1 MNDDNVWSSHQS
13 VQKPEPKVLEQSESW
28 TSPVRNGLEDDVWS
42 TVDRSTLQ
50 APEKTQIDF
59 DTADLSEDEFGDF
72 EDNIESSAVAEQT
85 NKSIEQA
92 VNEYIDD
99 KFKDEAHGVEA
110 YEVTEIPPLSIDST
124 RDVWT
129 RLTTIKSR
137 IVKYPGTNLEREV
150 TTILTAWRT
159 EQLTKTSWERPS
171 TVHYSPSESLG
182 AGLFGWGQPLSSE
195 DQQKVVQHK
204 RLSGSDFGSKA
215 AVIVSAATS
224 GNDGPVVSST
234 SQQDYTKS
242 EIAAVEDQSFASFVD
257 GTNDHDDEF
266 GDFEEG
272 LVAPVRAPKSSV
284 SPQSAVLATVS
295 TKPSIGIKSDP
306 LGIYT
311 DEPSSPIFSR
321 GPTATN
327 NAETVRSPVTSR
339 VAKDRELI
347 QPVQKAKIFQHDLL
361 SDTPAPVSHVVPQGA
376 LLDLLG
382 EDSPDIRIAATKKP
396 KDLLLDSPQNSVGQ
410 ILTDATAERPVI
422 VTRPRRLT
430 REEEEKAETV
440 ERIVSYLPDLGFL
453 LP

>member
-50 APEKTQIDF
+50 ASEETQIGSN
-59 DTADLSEDEFGDF
+59 TADLSEDEFGDF
-72 EDNIESSAVAEQT
+72 EDNIESSDVAGQT
-85 NKSIEQA
+85 NKTIEQA

-99 KFKDEAHGVEA
+99 NFEGEAHGVEA

-215 AVIVSAATS
+215 AVIVSRLHQEMMVPLYPQLLNRIIPS
-224 GNDGPVVSST
+224 LKLQLWKISLLR
-234 SQQDYTKS
+234 
-242 EIAAVEDQSFASFVD
+242 ASWT
-257 GTNDHDDEF
+257 GRMITMTN
-266 GDFEEG
+266 
-272 LVAPVRAPKSSV
+272 LV
-284 SPQSAVLATVS
+284 
-295 TKPSIGIKSDP
+295 
-306 LGIYT
+306 
-311 DEPSSPIFSR
+311 
-321 GPTATN
+321 
-327 NAETVRSPVTSR
+327 
-339 VAKDRELI
+339 
-347 QPVQKAKIFQHDLL
+347 
-361 SDTPAPVSHVVPQGA
+361 
-376 LLDLLG
+376 
-382 EDSPDIRIAATKKP
+382 
-396 KDLLLDSPQNSVGQ
+396 
-410 ILTDATAERPVI
+410 ILR
-422 VTRPRRLT
+422 
-430 REEEEKAETV
+430 KGW
-440 ERIVSYLPDLGFL
+440 SLP
-453 LP
+453 